1 MGRGFP
7 RNWKAFFLHT
17 GFSCFWKKP
26 SPDIRGGEAVAKG
39 NDRKGTP
46 FSRNKLKTV
55 AQKKSSLDK
64 TKLDFLL

>member
-26 SPDIRGGEAVAKG
+26 SPDIRGGEAVAEG
-39 NDRKGTP
+39 NDR
-46 FSRNKLKTV
+46 
-55 AQKKSSLDK
+55 
-64 TKLDFLL
+64 